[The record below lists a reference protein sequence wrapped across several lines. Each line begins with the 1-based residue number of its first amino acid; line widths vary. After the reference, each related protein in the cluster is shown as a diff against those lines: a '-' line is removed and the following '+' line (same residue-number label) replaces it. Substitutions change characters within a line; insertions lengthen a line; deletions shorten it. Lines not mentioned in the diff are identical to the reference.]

1 MRYFIKIRI
10 LKLAVISLF
19 ILTVSFC
26 IKETEYFTIESALEN
41 KNTAR
46 HLNINTCIGY
56 DSLLYDS
63 ICTLS
68 KLKHLQI
75 SECPLVDRL
84 PSNLCKLDL
93 CSLEYFWNGTGNEN
107 TDISSIGHI
116 SSLKY
121 LKLGPYNYFTELPES
136 FRNLKNLK
144 VLDLRLT
151 DIQNIPKW
159 IAELESLEILDL
171 SMCTRIKALPTNE
184 LRKLKNLRV
193 LKLYDTR
200 VSLDSNII
208 KNLNLKCEVL
218 Y

>member
-1 MRYFIKIRI
+1 MKGYIKIRT

-19 ILTVSFC
+19 IFTVSFC
-26 IKETEYFTIESALEN
+26 IEETEYFTIESALEN
-41 KNTAR
+41 RNTAR
-46 HLNINTCIGY
+46 RLNINTCIGY

-68 KLKHLQI
+68 KLKYLEI
-75 SECPLVDRL
+75 SECPSVDRL

-93 CSLEYFWNGTGNEN
+93 CSFGYFWNGTGNEN
-107 TDISSIGHI
+107 IDFSPIGYI

-121 LKLGPYNYFTELPES
+121 LKLGPYNHFTELPES

-151 DIQNIPKW
+151 DIHNIPKW

-171 SMCTRIKALPTNE
+171 SMCTRIKALPVNE
-184 LRKLKNLRV
+184 LRKLKSLRA

-208 KNLNLKCEVL
+208 KNLNLNCEVF